1 MGCNTDITLN
11 LDFDLRIM
19 KNRIFIITI
28 IFCLLPILSKG
39 QFCKLYTTHGDISS
53 SLINDIYQDQ
63 KGYIWV
69 ATADGLNKFDGSK
82 FTSYRT
88 QRNDSTSLLGNY
100 VYRVYQDSKGY
111 LYILSIKGLQ
121 IYEYKSDTF
130 RTIEKSSSSF
140 NNKCITELHDG
151 SILIG
156 TSGYGIKTLLPDK
169 KGNFQIKDWTFSL
182 NGFTINEIMQD
193 KSNNTWICTEYHGM
207 IRIDKNGKRHDY
219 ILGDHNG
226 NQFINCCTEDSA
238 GNIYVG
244 TTGRGI
250 FVYDKQNDSF
260 RQIFKSEFPIK
271 VLKQK
276 GNLILIGIDGE
287 GIIAYDISKKQ
298 ISETDFYIDNVNIKK
313 SKVHSLLI
321 DNSNNLWVGIYQKG
335 VAFIPLQANMF
346 GYIGSFSTPRNY
358 IGSNCITA
366 LCNYDN
372 GKLIVGTDNDGI
384 YLLNND
390 YSFIRHLTAEDNSV
404 PPTVMCLF
412 KDSNQNVWIGSYL
425 SGLSFMS
432 RQGNQLEKV
441 SLKDNHGNEI
451 KRVYCLAEDAN
462 HRLWI
467 GTMGTGLYYTD
478 LPDSYQPNIKVYDTQ
493 KDLQTVNTWI
503 NTLFYARNG
512 RLYIGTFDGIKCVDT
527 QSLKIVG
534 KENVLL
540 GLSVNSIVEDP
551 KHHIWAG
558 TSDGISVMDQD
569 LNILEQFTTQNGLPN
584 NSISSI
590 VVDKN
595 KDIWVSTNQGV
606 AKYNP
611 QTKSFIPFYA
621 SDGLYNNE
629 FSRNAF
635 CQYPDGRI
643 LFGGTNG
650 IIFFNPDDIKTQK
663 FQSKIRITG
672 FYLYDK
678 PVNELTKSGVYHILD
693 NDIFNTKEINL
704 AHDDNSFYIE
714 FATDNFIAPQAFLY
728 SINNG
733 TWNSLPK
740 GTSRVSFSNLPVGK
754 YEFRIKAINGS
765 AESEIKTV
773 TIHIHPAWYNS
784 TIAWIIYLIIIGS
797 IAAIFIRQAKEKYKV
812 RQEMLRHKHLE
823 EINEAKLQF
832 FINISHEIRTPMSLI
847 ISPLQKLISTD
858 KDVERQKSYSLIER
872 NAQRILNL
880 INQLMDIRKI
890 DKNQMK
896 LSFTEVEL
904 ISFISDIKD
913 TFAYQAASKG
923 AQIHIVTQLESLKVW
938 LDPNNFDKVIFN
950 LLSNALKHIQNDG
963 KINIYINSIHND
975 QEAAPLNNCAEII
988 IEDNGTGIKES
999 EMKRIFERFY
1009 QVSDDRSRSKGT
1021 GIGLHLSMSLVKM
1034 HHGTI
1039 TVKNND
1045 NQPGCSFTIHIPLG
1059 CAHLSP
1065 DEINQGIAEH
1075 SEEATNDLVL
1085 QHIPSAED
1093 NGNNEENNKKTP
1105 RKKHSVL
1112 IVEDEDDI
1120 RNYLLTELGN
1130 HFRVLSCSNGKEA
1143 LEIIMSHMPD
1153 LVLSDIM
1160 MPEINGITLL
1170 KKLKQNIKTNH
1181 IPVILLTAKN
1191 SEKDYIEGL
1200 SLGADAYIA
1209 KPFNLDILI
1218 TTIENLIR
1226 NREVLR
1232 NNFSGKQEQ
1241 DANIEV
1247 AQPQSADEKLM
1258 KKVMKAI
1265 NKNLNNPELN
1275 AEMIA
1280 AEVGISRVHLYRK
1293 LKELTNQSTRDFIRN
1308 IRLKQA
1314 EILLKSEK
1322 NYSISEISQLVGF
1335 NNTTYFSNAF
1345 KELYGVSP
1353 SKYVEHCKEAKEE
1366 EEEEEK
1372 ENQKD

>member
-1 MGCNTDITLN
+1 MRNKTV
-11 LDFDLRIM
+11 
-19 KNRIFIITI
+19 IITA
-28 IFCLLPILSKG
+28 IFCLLPLLCKG
-39 QFCKLYTTHGDISS
+39 QFCKLYTIHGEISS
-53 SLINDIYQDQ
+53 SMINNIYQDQ

-69 ATADGLNKFDGSK
+69 TTEDGLNKFDGAK
-82 FTSYRT
+82 FTNYRSH
-88 QRNDSTSLLGNY
+88 RKDSTSLLGNH
-100 VYRVYQDSKGY
+100 VYKVFQDSKGN
-111 LYILSIKGLQ
+111 LYILSTKGLQ
-121 IYEYKSDTF
+121 VYDYRSDTF
-130 RTIEKSSSSF
+130 KTIKKSGSSYS
-140 NNKCITELHDG
+140 NKSITELRNG
-151 SILIG
+151 NILIG
-156 TSGYGIKTLLPDK
+156 TSGYGIKTLSIDS
-169 KGNFQIKDWTFSL
+169 KGNFRIKDWNL
-182 NGFTINEIMQD
+182 PLPGYTINEIKED
-193 KSNNTWICTEYHGM
+193 KNGNIWICTEYHGV
-207 IRIDKNGKRHDY
+207 IRIDKNGKRYDY
-219 ILGDHNG
+219 SLGKHNG
-226 NQFINCCTEDSA
+226 NQFINCCAEDSY
-238 GNIYVG
+238 GNVYIG
-244 TTGRGI
+244 TTGRGA
-250 FVYDKQNDSF
+250 FVYQKADDTFQ
-260 RQIFKSEFPIK
+260 QIFKSEFPIK
-271 VLKQK
+271 DLKQK
-276 GNLILIGIDGE
+276 GSIMLIGIDGE
-287 GIIAYDISKKQ
+287 GIVSYDILEKN
-298 ISETDFYIDNVNIKK
+298 IADTDFYIDNVNLKR

-321 DNSNNLWVGIYQKG
+321 DNSTNLWIGIYQRG

-346 GYIGSFSTPRNY
+346 GYIGSYSSLRNY
-358 IGSNCITA
+358 IGNNCITA
-366 LCNYDN
+366 LCDYDD
-372 GKLIVGTDNDGI
+372 GKLVVGTDNDGI
-384 YLLNND
+384 YQLNNQ
-390 YSFIRHLTAEDNSV
+390 YNFIRHLTPESDSDI

-412 KDSNQNVWIGSYL
+412 KDSNKNVWIGSYL
-425 SGLSFMS
+425 SGLSFMNAK
-432 RQGNQLEKV
+432 GDKFTKV
-441 SLKDNHGNEI
+441 TLKDKNGNEI
-451 KRVYCLAEDAN
+451 KRVYCLAEDN
-462 HRLWI
+462 HKRLWI
-467 GTMGTGLYYTD
+467 GTMGTGLYF
-478 LPDSYQPNIKVYDTQ
+478 S
-493 KDLQTVNTWI
+493 DLQSSIQEHINVYNTQDMKNINQWI
-503 NTLFYARNG
+503 DALYYAQNG
-512 RLYIGTFDGIKCVDT
+512 RLYIGTYNGIKCIDT
-527 QSLKIVG
+527 QNLKIVG
-534 KENVLL
+534 QEKALL
-540 GLSVNSIVEDP
+540 GLVVYSIIED
-551 KHHIWAG
+551 HEHRIWAG
-558 TSDGISVMDQD
+558 TSDGVTVMDKD
-569 LNILEQFTTQNGLPN
+569 LNILEQFTIQNGLPN
-584 NSISSI
+584 NHISSI

-595 KDIWVSTNQGV
+595 NDIWVSTNQGL
-606 AKYNP
+606 AKYDP
-611 QTKSFIPFYA
+611 QKKSFIPFYA

-635 CQYPDGRI
+635 YQYPDGKI

-650 IIFFNPDDIKTQK
+650 IIFFNPDDIKIQK
-663 FQSKIRITG
+663 FQGKIRITG
-672 FYLYDK
+672 FYLHDK
-678 PVNELTKSGVYHILD
+678 PVNELTKSGNYHVID
-693 NDIFNTKEINL
+693 NDIFNAKEINL
-704 AHDDNSFYIE
+704 AHYDNSFYIE
-714 FATDNFIAPQAFLY
+714 FATDNFMAPQSFMY
-728 SINNG
+728 SMNNG

-754 YEFRIKAINGS
+754 YEFKIKAVNGS
-765 AESEIKTV
+765 AESEIKTIF
-773 TIHIHPAWYNS
+773 IHIHPAWYNS
-784 TIAWIIYLIIIGS
+784 TIAWIIYLAIIGS
-797 IAAIFIRQAKEKYKV
+797 IAAVFIHQAKEKYRV
-812 RQEMLRHKHLE
+812 RQEMLKHKHLE

-858 KDVERQKSYSLIER
+858 SDTERQKSYSLIER

-904 ISFISDIKD
+904 IGFVNDIKD

-923 AQIHIVTQLESLKVW
+923 AQLNIITQLDQLKVW

-950 LLSNALKHIQNDG
+950 LLSNALKHIQNEG
-963 KINIYINSIHND
+963 KINIYINAIHD
-975 QEAAPLNNCAEII
+975 SKEKAPLNNYAEII
-988 IEDNGTGIKES
+988 IEDNGSGIKES

-1059 CAHLSP
+1059 CDHLSSEDMASNSP
-1065 DEINQGIAEH
+1065 DAAPLSSTEDH
-1075 SEEATNDLVL
+1075 TL
-1085 QHIPSAED
+1085 QHIPLPPEE
-1093 NGNNEENNKKTP
+1093 NEEEENSKKTP

-1143 LEIIMSHMPD
+1143 MEIIMSHMPD

-1209 KPFNLDILI
+1209 KPFNLEILI

-1241 DANIEV
+1241 DGQIEV
-1247 AQPQSADEKLM
+1247 VQPQSADEKLM

-1265 NKNLNNPELN
+1265 NKNLNNPDLN

-1293 LKELTNQSTRDFIRN
+1293 LKEITNQSTRDFIRN

-1353 SKYVEHCKEAKEE
+1353 SKYMEYCKENKDKLEE
-1366 EEEEEK
+1366 EPQNEQDK
-1372 ENQKD
+1372 TGKQ

>member
-1 MGCNTDITLN
+1 M
-11 LDFDLRIM
+11 R
-19 KNRIFIITI
+19 
-28 IFCLLPILSKG
+28 
-39 QFCKLYTTHGDISS
+39 
-53 SLINDIYQDQ
+53 
-63 KGYIWV
+63 
-69 ATADGLNKFDGSK
+69 
-82 FTSYRT
+82 
-88 QRNDSTSLLGNY
+88 
-100 VYRVYQDSKGY
+100 
-111 LYILSIKGLQ
+111 
-121 IYEYKSDTF
+121 
-130 RTIEKSSSSF
+130 
-140 NNKCITELHDG
+140 
-151 SILIG
+151 
-156 TSGYGIKTLLPDK
+156 
-169 KGNFQIKDWTFSL
+169 
-182 NGFTINEIMQD
+182 
-193 KSNNTWICTEYHGM
+193 
-207 IRIDKNGKRHDY
+207 DKN
-219 ILGDHNG
+219 N
-226 NQFINCCTEDSA
+226 
-238 GNIYVG
+238 
-244 TTGRGI
+244 
-250 FVYDKQNDSF
+250 
-260 RQIFKSEFPIK
+260 
-271 VLKQK
+271 
-276 GNLILIGIDGE
+276 
-287 GIIAYDISKKQ
+287 
-298 ISETDFYIDNVNIKK
+298 
-313 SKVHSLLI
+313 
-321 DNSNNLWVGIYQKG
+321 
-335 VAFIPLQANMF
+335 
-346 GYIGSFSTPRNY
+346 
-358 IGSNCITA
+358 
-366 LCNYDN
+366 
-372 GKLIVGTDNDGI
+372 
-384 YLLNND
+384 
-390 YSFIRHLTAEDNSV
+390 
-404 PPTVMCLF
+404 
-412 KDSNQNVWIGSYL
+412 
-425 SGLSFMS
+425 
-432 RQGNQLEKV
+432 
-441 SLKDNHGNEI
+441 
-451 KRVYCLAEDAN
+451 
-462 HRLWI
+462 
-467 GTMGTGLYYTD
+467 
-478 LPDSYQPNIKVYDTQ
+478 
-493 KDLQTVNTWI
+493 
-503 NTLFYARNG
+503 
-512 RLYIGTFDGIKCVDT
+512 
-527 QSLKIVG
+527 
-534 KENVLL
+534 
-540 GLSVNSIVEDP
+540 
-551 KHHIWAG
+551 
-558 TSDGISVMDQD
+558 
-569 LNILEQFTTQNGLPN
+569 
-584 NSISSI
+584 
-590 VVDKN
+590 
-595 KDIWVSTNQGV
+595 DIWVSTNQGI

-611 QTKSFIPFYA
+611 QKNSFIPFYT

-635 CQYPDGRI
+635 CQYPDGKI

-650 IIFFNPDDIKTQK
+650 IIFFNLDDIKIQK
-663 FQSKIRITG
+663 FQSKIRLTG
-672 FYLYDK
+672 FYLHDK
-678 PVNELTKSGVYHILD
+678 AVNELTKSGNYPVID
-693 NDIFNTKEINL
+693 SDIFNTKEINL
-704 AHDDNSFYIE
+704 AHYDNSFYIE
-714 FATDNFIAPQAFLY
+714 FATDNFIVPQSYVY
-728 SINNG
+728 SMNNG

-754 YEFRIKAINGS
+754 YEFKIKAINGS
-765 AESEIKTV
+765 AESEIKTIF
-773 TIHIHPAWYNS
+773 IHIHPAWYNS
-784 TIAWIIYLIIIGS
+784 TIAWIIYLAIIGS
-797 IAAIFIRQAKEKYKV
+797 IAAVFIHQAKEKYRV
-812 RQEMLRHKHLE
+812 RQEMLKHKHLE

-858 KDVERQKSYSLIER
+858 NDAERQKSYALIER

-904 ISFISDIKD
+904 IGFVNDIKD

-923 AQIHIVTQLESLKVW
+923 AQLNIITQLDQLKVW

-963 KINIYINSIHND
+963 KINIYINSIHD
-975 QEAAPLNNCAEII
+975 SKEKAPLNNYAEII
-988 IEDNGTGIKES
+988 IEDNGSGIKES

-1039 TVKNND
+1039 TVKNKDGNVISDKLDND

-1059 CAHLSP
+1059 CNHLSP
-1065 DEINQGIAEH
+1065 EDMASNSSDTTPLSSTEDH
-1075 SEEATNDLVL
+1075 TL
-1085 QHIPSAED
+1085 QHIPLPP
-1093 NGNNEENNKKTP
+1093 EENEGEENSKKAP

-1143 LEIIMSHMPD
+1143 MEIIMSHMPD

-1209 KPFNLDILI
+1209 KPFNLEILI

-1241 DANIEV
+1241 DGQIEV
-1247 AQPQSADEKLM
+1247 VQPQSADEKLM

-1265 NKNLNNPELN
+1265 NKNLNNPDLN

-1293 LKELTNQSTRDFIRN
+1293 LKEITNQSTRDFIRN

-1353 SKYVEHCKEAKEE
+1353 SKYMEYCKENKDKLEE
-1366 EEEEEK
+1366 EPQNEQDK
-1372 ENQKD
+1372 TGKQ